1 MRHSQNPTV
10 TDPPSSPRTL
20 STFRPS
26 RKSEWLR
33 SALTHHYDPDPGV
46 ENEIVVLATGI
57 DQYLQEIF
65 HHLAYYSG
73 DDLVSAED
81 FRLLCA
87 VLGILE
93 AEQGEEEKAAGEE
106 TLGICSRLPPELGFK
121 EFHSRLCGYF
131 CLRSGGSKAD
141 ARLPV
146 AEETEHIEREIRLRW
161 PRVRRRK
168 CVSFDLSKD
177 VPSGKKQIHRS
188 GSILKLDNLHRC
200 SEESEDETDS
210 GPQGAAWSQ
219 LEMENASLRELVEDL
234 RAALQGSDARCLALE
249 VAARRQGEGS
259 PRDTGRKK
267 APADRDPRADRSAR
281 GTRALLRELELVR
294 ASRDGQLEEAVRFN
308 QRLEE
313 ELGAAA
319 GEARRLG
326 ELVSWLQHENGDI
339 KRKAEDARSALV
351 TGLAKVREMQGQASL
366 VPALEGRVQELEAE
380 IQSHR
385 TRTRCTC
392 KTDTVSQGAAAP
404 MTSDPQGP
412 SQRHS
417 PTGRDDSCARGD
429 EAHSHS
435 GQWAADEAVTAVCLS
450 PPAEEGLQRAVEG
463 RAASDEEEE
472 RGREEG
478 QCCLVEVK
486 RLISRLHCCA
496 KGCQNAAAR
505 QLLISQ
511 TCYHGNPPDGISM
524 TAELRGRSRKSH
536 ARSEEKERGTE
547 RESELEKLL
556 CSVGKDLQL
565 KQEEAEM
572 LRLELQMVETERV
585 RLSLLEEKLAD
596 VLTLLL
602 QLRSKNISRRALG
615 KILMDTLE
623 VCSKAGHGP
632 SHSLQVLDTLC
643 QQLLACE
650 LLCECSGGQPG
661 SRNPRGTAN
670 PLLISC

>member
-380 IQSHR
+380 IQSH
-385 TRTRCTC
+385 
-392 KTDTVSQGAAAP
+392 
-404 MTSDPQGP
+404 SDSDNVVFVFSYVFSLLILSNGQAFAGP
-412 SQRHS
+412 
-417 PTGRDDSCARGD
+417 CVLVAFAR
-429 EAHSHS
+429 
-435 GQWAADEAVTAVCLS
+435 
-450 PPAEEGLQRAVEG
+450 EEGLQRAVEG

>member
-93 AEQGEEEKAAGEE
+93 AEQGEEEKADGGE
-106 TLGICSRLPPELGFK
+106 TQGICSRLPPELGFK

-177 VPSGKKQIHRS
+177 VPSGKKQIHKSR
-188 GSILKLDNLHRC
+188 SILKLDNLHHC

-210 GPQGAAWSQ
+210 GPQGAALSQ
-219 LEMENASLRELVEDL
+219 LEIENASLRELVEDM

-249 VAARRQGEGS
+249 VAARRQGEG
-259 PRDTGRKK
+259 
-267 APADRDPRADRSAR
+267 
-281 GTRALLRELELVR
+281 ELELVR
-294 ASRDGQLEEAVRFN
+294 A
-308 QRLEE
+308 
-313 ELGAAA
+313 
-319 GEARRLG
+319 
-326 ELVSWLQHENGDI
+326 
-339 KRKAEDARSALV
+339 KAEDARSALV
-351 TGLAKVREMQGQASL
+351 TGLAKVREMQGRASL
-366 VPALEGRVQELEAE
+366 VPALEDRVQELEAE
-380 IQSHR
+380 IQSYR
-385 TRTRCTC
+385 TRARCTC

-404 MTSDPQGP
+404 TTSDPQGP

-429 EAHSHS
+429 EARSQS
-435 GQWAADEAVTAVCLS
+435 GQQAASEAVTAVCVS
-450 PPAEEGLQRAVEG
+450 PQAEEGLQRAVEG

-472 RGREEG
+472 RGGEEG

-496 KGCQNAAAR
+496 KGCQNTAAR
-505 QLLISQ
+505 HLLISQ
-511 TCYHGNPPDGISM
+511 TCYHGNTPDGISM
-524 TAELRGRSRKSH
+524 TAELRGRSWKSH

-661 SRNPRGTAN
+661 SRNPRGMAN